1 MTMLKDREAAG
12 SQDWGTKRESEKGDT
27 HEGTAV
33 GRRGTT
39 DGEMDQ
45 ADRCAGSSGM
55 S

>member
-1 MTMLKDREAAG
+1 MTMLKDREATG
-12 SQDWGTKRESEKGDT
+12 SQDWGTKGESEKGGT

-39 DGEMDQ
+39 DGDLDQ
-45 ADRCAGSSGM
+45 ADRRVGSSGM